1 MKTIYLDNAATTQ
14 IDKEVLRAMLP
25 FLKKS
30 YGNPSSIHSLGEEA
44 KRAIDESRR
53 AIAKSMNAEQDEIIF
68 TSGATESN
76 NLAIIGATNSA
87 KRQGKNHIIS
97 CVTEHP
103 SVLETCRHLEKSGV
117 SVTYLKVGKK
127 GFIDMQELENSINKK
142 TFLVTIMHANNE
154 IGTIQDIEKIGKIC
168 NEKGVIFHSDAAQS
182 FTKAPIDVKKMNID
196 MLSINAHKIHG
207 PKGVGALFVKKGTQI
222 SKIIHGG
229 PQENNL
235 RAGTENVAGIVGFG
249 KATSL
254 MKKTDIER
262 MAFLRDKMIKELL
275 KIPNTKLNGA
285 SGKKR
290 LCNNINVSFYFVE
303 GESILLHL
311 DSKGICVSTGSACS
325 QRELKP
331 SYVLTA
337 IGLKPEISHGSIRFS
352 ISKFTTEKEIE
363 YTLEKVKD
371 IIENLRRISNVA

>member
-25 FLKKS
+25 FFKKS

-44 KRAIDESRR
+44 KKAVEESRKTIARAI
-53 AIAKSMNAEQDEIIF
+53 NAEHDEIIF

-76 NLAIIGATNSA
+76 NLAIIGTANSA
-87 KRQGKNHIIS
+87 KKQGKNHIVS

-103 SVLETCRHLEKSGV
+103 SVLETCRHLEKAGF
-117 SVTYLKVGKK
+117 SVTYLKVDKK
-127 GFIDMQELENSINKK
+127 GFIDMQELESSINEK

-168 NEKGVIFHSDAAQS
+168 NEKGVLFHSDAAQS
-182 FTKAPIDVKKMNID
+182 FTKAKIDVKKANID
-196 MLSINAHKIHG
+196 LLSINAHKIHG
-207 PKGVGALFVKKGTQI
+207 PKGIGALFVRKGTQL
-222 SKIIHGG
+222 SKILHGG

-249 KATSL
+249 KAVS
-254 MKKTDIER
+254 MIKRADIER
-262 MAFLRDKMIKELL
+262 MTLLRDRMIKGLL
-275 KIPNTKLNGA
+275 EIPNTRLNGPI
-285 SGKKR
+285 GKRR

-331 SYVLTA
+331 SYVLTS
-337 IGLKPEISHGSIRFS
+337 IGLKPEVSHGSIRFS
-352 ISKFTTEKEIE
+352 LSKFTTEKEIK
-363 YTLEKVKD
+363 YTIEQVKD
-371 IIENLRRISNVA
+371 IVENLRRISNIA